1 MLRRIILTLVLIV
14 FLNSIFISYAM
25 SNEKIKISRVEV
37 QGNRNISKEEIIKVL
52 ELPEEVDED
61 TIRAGL
67 QRVLDMGYF
76 SNIDA
81 GIRLE
86 QDKYILVI
94 SVREAPIF
102 KGVRIT
108 GNKEISTEEITNLIS
123 LKPGSTINLIT
134 LNQDLGKV
142 AELYRGKGY
151 VGANFQVNVTEDG
164 WLIININEG
173 PTVSGFKF
181 KGNTVL
187 ASEVIEKS
195 LEVYKG
201 RTLSINLLR
210 DMALSIQELY
220 NKKGYPACIILNA
233 YSEEGGI
240 VTFEIGEGRISKIAV
255 QGNQKTK
262 DYVILR
268 EMETKVGEVLNRD
281 KIQKDLQKIFNLGY
295 FSDVNADIKS
305 AETPG
310 EIILTVKVVEQL
322 TGQANGGLAYSTKDG
337 ISLILGIRDS
347 NLFGTGRNLGLYL
360 NIGLTAHDV
369 TINYTEPYIFG
380 TTGTLNS
387 SLIWRQADTTD
398 VIDNTNVN
406 YLEDRK
412 TLELVL
418 DKPVSSELK
427 ASIGFSYN
435 DINYQAKD
443 EGTTLPDIM
452 KSGISS
458 AIVLGVAK
466 DTRNVIFN
474 PTKGNYYGISLKQ
487 GGGILGGD
495 FNFTK
500 ISLDLR
506 WYLPTSDKDT
516 FAINYLWGLGFGEL
530 PYIEKFSVGG
540 VNSVRGLPENWK
552 KSDYVELLSLEY
564 RNKMQDN
571 IFGVIFLDFGNGWK
585 NGETINPLDLY
596 TGIGIGLRIMIPPMG
611 LLRLDYGWG
620 SYDWQG
626 RFYFSIGQ
634 KF

>member
-1 MLRRIILTLVLIV
+1 MFKRIVLVSILSV
-14 FLNSIFISYAM
+14 FLTSSLINYAL
-25 SNEKIKISRVEV
+25 SGEKIRISGVEV

-61 TIRAGL
+61 AIRASL
-67 QRVLDMGYF
+67 QKVLNMGYF

-81 GIRLE
+81 SIKVV

-94 SVREAPIF
+94 NVREAPVF
-102 KGVRIT
+102 KGVKVT
-108 GNKEISTEEITNLIS
+108 GNKEITTDEIVSLIS
-123 LKPGSTINLIT
+123 LKPGTTINLIA
-134 LNQDLGKV
+134 LNQDLNKV
-142 AELYRGKGY
+142 ADLYKGKGY
-151 VGANFQVNVTEDG
+151 VGANFQVNITDDG
-164 WLIININEG
+164 WVIINVNEG
-173 PTVSGFKF
+173 PIVSGFEF

-187 ASEVIEKS
+187 DDTVIEKS
-195 LEVYKG
+195 LEAYKG
-201 RTLSINLLR
+201 KTLSIDLLR
-210 DMALSIQELY
+210 DMAHSIQELY
-220 NKKGYPACIILNA
+220 NKKGYPACVILNA
-233 YSEEGGI
+233 YSDEKGI
-240 VTFEIGEGRISKIAV
+240 VTFEIGEGRIAKIV
-255 QGNQKTK
+255 LEGNKKTK

-268 EMETKVGEVLNRD
+268 EMETKVGDILNKDR
-281 KIQKDLQKIFNLGY
+281 IQKDLQKIFNLGY
-295 FSDVNADIKS
+295 FSDVNADVKS

-310 EIILTVKVVEQL
+310 EIVLTIKVVEQL
-322 TGQANGGLAYSTKDG
+322 TGQANGGLAYSTKEG
-337 ISLILGIRDS
+337 ISLVLGIRDS
-347 NLFGTGRNLGLYL
+347 NLLGTGRNLGLYL
-360 NIGLTAHDV
+360 NIGFTAHDV

-398 VIDNTNVN
+398 IIENTNVS

-418 DKPVSSELK
+418 DKPINNELK
-427 ASIGFSYN
+427 GSVGFSYN
-435 DINYQAKD
+435 DITYQAK
-443 EGTTLPDIM
+443 EGETLPDII

-458 AIVLGVAK
+458 AILLGVAK
-466 DTRNVIFN
+466 DTRDVILN
-474 PTKGNYYGISLKQ
+474 PTKGEYYGLNLKQ

-506 WYLPTSDKDT
+506 WYFPTSDRDT
-516 FAINYLWGLGFGEL
+516 FAVNYLWGLGFGEL

-552 KSDYVELLSLEY
+552 KSDCIELLSLEY
-564 RNKMQDN
+564 RNKIQDN
-571 IFGVIFLDFGNGWK
+571 VFGVIFLDLGNGWK
-585 NGETINPLDLY
+585 TGETINPVDLY
-596 TGIGIGLRIMIPPMG
+596 TGIGLGLRIMVPPMG

>member
-1 MLRRIILTLVLIV
+1 MHRRIILTIVLIM
-14 FLNSIFISYAM
+14 FLDSIFISYAM
-25 SNEKIKISRVEV
+25 SGEKIKISGVEV
-37 QGNRNISKEEIIKVL
+37 QGNYNISKEEIIKVL

-61 TIRAGL
+61 IIRTSL
-67 QRVLDMGYF
+67 QKVLNMGYF

-81 GIRLE
+81 GIRVE
-86 QDKYILVI
+86 QNKYILVI
-94 SVREAPIF
+94 NVKEAPIL
-102 KGVRIT
+102 KGIRIV
-108 GNKEISTEEITNLIS
+108 GNRDISIEEIVSLIS
-123 LKPGSTINLIT
+123 LKEGKTINLIT
-134 LNQDLGKV
+134 LNQDLGKI
-142 AELYRGKGY
+142 AELYKSKGY
-151 VGANFQVNVTEDG
+151 VGANFQVNITEDG

-181 KGNTVL
+181 KGNTVI
-187 ASEVIEKS
+187 ASTTIEKA

-201 RTLSINLLR
+201 RILSINLLK
-210 DMALSIQELY
+210 DMALNIQELY
-220 NKKGYPACIILNA
+220 NKNGYPACVILNA

-240 VTFEIGEGRISKIAV
+240 VTFEIGEGKISKITLE
-255 QGNQKTK
+255 GNQKTK

-268 EMETKVGEVLNRD
+268 EMETKVGEVLNKE

-322 TGQANGGLAYSTKDG
+322 TGQASGGLAYSTKDG
-337 ISLILGIRDS
+337 LSLILGIKDS

-369 TINYTEPYIFG
+369 TLNYTEPYIFG

-398 VIDNTNVN
+398 IIENAEIS

-418 DKPVSSELK
+418 DRPVNKDLK
-427 ASIGFSYN
+427 GSIGFSYN
-435 DINYQAKD
+435 DITYQAK
-443 EGTTLPDIM
+443 EGETLPDII
-452 KSGISS
+452 KSGVSS

-466 DTRNVIFN
+466 DTRNVLIN
-474 PTKGNYYGISLKQ
+474 PTKGDYYGISLKQ

-506 WYLPTSDKDT
+506 WYYPISDKDT
-516 FAINYLWGLGFGEL
+516 FAINYFWGLGFGEL

-564 RNKMQDN
+564 RNKIQDN
-571 IFGVIFLDFGNGWK
+571 VFGVIFLDFGNGWK
-585 NGETINPLDLY
+585 SGETINLLELY
-596 TGIGIGLRIMIPPMG
+596 TGVGLGLRIMIPPMG

>member
-1 MLRRIILTLVLIV
+1 MFRRIILVLVLFV
-14 FLNSIFISYAM
+14 FLNSILINFALS
-25 SNEKIKISRVEV
+25 SEKIKISGVEI
-37 QGNRNISKEEIIKVL
+37 QGNRNISKEEIIKIL

-61 TIRAGL
+61 TIRASL
-67 QRVLDMGYF
+67 QKVLNMGYF
-76 SNIDA
+76 SNVDA
-81 GIRLE
+81 GIRVV

-94 SVREAPIF
+94 NVKEAPIF
-102 KGVRIT
+102 KGVKVI
-108 GNKEISTEEITNLIS
+108 GNKEITTDEIVNLIS
-123 LKPGSTINLIT
+123 LKPGTTINLIT
-134 LNQDLGKV
+134 LNQDLSKI
-142 AELYRGKGY
+142 ADLYKSKGY

-164 WLIININEG
+164 WVIININEG

-187 ASEVIEKS
+187 ASTAIEKS
-195 LEVYKG
+195 LEGYKG
-201 RTLSINLLR
+201 KTLSINLLR
-210 DMALSIQELY
+210 DMALNIQELY
-220 NKKGYPACIILNA
+220 NKNGYPACVILNA
-233 YSEEGGI
+233 YSDEKGV
-240 VTFEIGEGRISKIAV
+240 VTFEIGEGRISKIV
-255 QGNQKTK
+255 LEGNQKTK

-268 EMETKVGEVLNRD
+268 EMETKVGDILNKN

-295 FSDVNADIKS
+295 FSDVNADIRS

-310 EIILTVKVVEQL
+310 EIVLTIKVVEQL
-322 TGQANGGLAYSTKDG
+322 TGQANGGLAYSTREG
-337 ISLILGIRDS
+337 VSLVLGIRDS

-360 NIGLTAHDV
+360 NIGFTAHDV

-398 VIDNTNVN
+398 IIENTEVS

-418 DKPVSSELK
+418 DKPINNELK
-427 ASIGFSYN
+427 GSIGFSYN
-435 DINYQAKD
+435 DINYQAK
-443 EGTTLPDIM
+443 EGETLPDII

-458 AIVLGVAK
+458 AVVLGIAK
-466 DTRNVIFN
+466 DTRDVILN
-474 PTKGNYYGISLKQ
+474 PTKGDYYGLNLKQ

-500 ISLDLR
+500 INLDLR
-506 WYLPTSDKDT
+506 WYFPISDKDT

-540 VNSVRGLPENWK
+540 VNSVRGLPENWR

-564 RNKMQDN
+564 RNKIQDN
-571 IFGVIFLDFGNGWK
+571 IFGVIFIDLGNGWK
-585 NGETINPLDLY
+585 TGETINPVDLY
-596 TGIGIGLRIMIPPMG
+596 TGIGLGLRIMIPPMG